1 MTIPTRSDADK
12 TLDERFAALL
22 DKLDEY
28 NLYDEVRSEPD
39 NQSDNSP

>member
-12 TLDERFAALL
+12 T
-22 DKLDEY
+22 
-28 NLYDEVRSEPD
+28 LYDEVRSEPD